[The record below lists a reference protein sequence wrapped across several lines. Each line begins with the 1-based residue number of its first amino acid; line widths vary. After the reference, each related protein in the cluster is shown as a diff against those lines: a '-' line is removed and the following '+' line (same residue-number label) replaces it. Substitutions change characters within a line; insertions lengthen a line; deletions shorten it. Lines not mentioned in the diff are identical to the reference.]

1 MGLFENLAATDD
13 SAIISHR
20 KATAVANKRVKDRF
34 GAFLANS
41 QDNSDLSARVAL
53 VTDDVTAIVQEV
65 TAEYGG
71 DAQKIEAAIR
81 RSMGE
86 IPGAGM
92 GMGGMGQPGQPGT
105 CPQCGGPMPCPQH
118 GNGAVAPG
126 NQGVGLQNGAM
137 PIGQSTGAPMM
148 ASTTAAGGFCDKCKN
163 WKSGPKAGCTCDGDE
178 TEAEDATVDRDEP
191 GEDGTDA
198 KASSFRLARRPKL
211 CPYHSEVVDISLGSG
226 DPQAGFN
233 AMSGHA
239 WGDNHCKGGFDGSCN
254 FRPQMVTQSYWD
266 DKQAEYAERRQQ
278 RELGDNIGPGPELS
292 IDTEPIMHAEPL
304 PDEPGQEGVSDI
316 DGELAN
322 APSAVG
328 SGELAMASSRK
339 EAEALTTEKL
349 PTGDDTALGGPSP
362 KIDKGNS
369 GDQNGWTL
377 DAIDTQMKGTPNP
390 TTEQDPTTKADY
402 GKDDFLDQTRA
413 VTETVELDSAPDLM
427 NDAGFAPGGEEHGP
441 HTKTFPK
448 GDQANPVTQTALSA
462 VDPDKNPL
470 RSILDEYE
478 GFLMPNQVESALQDW
493 SVGG

>member
-1 MGLFENLAATDD
+1 MSSGLFENLVATDD
-13 SAIISHR
+13 SAIIAHR
-20 KATAVANKRVKDRF
+20 TAAAVANKRVKDRF

-41 QDNSDLSARVAL
+41 QDDSDRNARLAL
-53 VTDDVTAIVQEV
+53 VTDDVTAIVKEV

-81 RSMGE
+81 RSMM
-86 IPGAGM
+86 PGGVPAAGM
-92 GMGGMGQPGQPGT
+92 GMGQPGQT
-105 CPQCGGPMPCPQH
+105 CPQCGGPMPCPIH
-118 GNGAVAPG
+118 GNGAAAPA
-126 NQGVGLQNGAM
+126 NQGVGLQNGATPM
-137 PIGQSTGAPMM
+137 GQSTGAPMM

-163 WKSGPKAGCTCDGDE
+163 WKSGPKAGCTCDGE
-178 TEAEDATVDRDEP
+178 TEAEDTTVDKDEP

-198 KASSFRLARRPKL
+198 KASSFHVARRPKL

-239 WGDNHCKGGFDGSCN
+239 WGDNHCKGGFAGSCN
-254 FRPQMVTQSYWD
+254 FRPQMVAQSYWD
-266 DKQAEYAERRQQ
+266 DKQAEYAERREQ
-278 RELGDNIGPGPELS
+278 RERAPAPELS

-328 SGELAMASSRK
+328 AGELAMASSHK

-349 PTGDDTALGGPSP
+349 PTGDDTGLGGPSP

-369 GDQNGWTL
+369 GDQNGWSL
-377 DAIDTQMKGTPNP
+377 DPIDTQMKGSPHP
-390 TTEQDPTTKADY
+390 TTEQDPTAKADY
-402 GKDDFLDQTRA
+402 TKADFLDQTNA

-448 GDQANPVTQTALSA
+448 GDQANPVTRDALSA
-462 VDPDKNPL
+462 TDPDKNPL
-470 RSILDEYE
+470 RSILEEYE